1 MKRPN
6 SNPLWTR
13 DFTIITVG
21 SLVSMLGNS
30 LSGFAM
36 SLLVLDYTQSSLL
49 YALYMFLY
57 TLPQVAVPLLSGPFL
72 DRFSRKKVVYTLDFM
87 SAGIYLT
94 MGALLWN
101 GWFRFPV
108 LAVLTFFV
116 GAINSTY
123 LVAYGSLYPMLIT
136 EGNYARA
143 YSVSST
149 LETLSVVGIP
159 LSAVIYNT
167 VGIAPLF
174 LFNGISFFLAAVME
188 TKIHVAETYCQR
200 VWDNTRTIIR
210 QLGRD
215 FCEGLQ
221 YLWVEKGLLAIVGY
235 FFFFQLAA
243 GAAQVI
249 TLPYFKSHFDNG
261 EYYYMLVWGVGM
273 AGRVLGGSI
282 HYRVRIPAR
291 AKFMVSLIACIAGS
305 VLEGIY
311 LYFTVSVMVV
321 FTLLI
326 GLCNITAC
334 NIRLAGTQS
343 YVSDE
348 RKGRFNGMYATL
360 TTAGML
366 LGQLL
371 AGSATTFFS
380 PRTVLAI
387 FMGVC
392 ALAAA
397 GCVGLNRKYIAPI
410 YNTEA

>member
-1 MKRPN
+1 MKQRN
-6 SNPLWTR
+6 QNNLWTR

-21 SLVSMLGNS
+21 SMVSMLGNS

-72 DRFSRKKVVYTLDFM
+72 DRFSRKRVVYTLDFM
-87 SAGIYLT
+87 SAGIYLV
-94 MGALLWN
+94 MGGLLWN
-101 GWFRFPV
+101 GWFNFPV
-108 LAVLTFFV
+108 MAVLTFFV

-136 EGNYARA
+136 EGNYAKA

-159 LSAVIYNT
+159 LSAVIYNA

-174 LFNGISFFLAAVME
+174 LFNGVSFFLAAVME
-188 TKIHVAETYCQR
+188 TKIHVEETYLQR
-200 VWDNTRTIIR
+200 KLDPTKTVLH
-210 QLGRD
+210 QLWRD
-215 FCEGLQ
+215 FCEGLG
-221 YLWVEKGLLAIVGY
+221 YLWQEKGLLAIVSY
-235 FFFFQLAA
+235 FFFSQLAA

-249 TLPYFKSHFDNG
+249 TLPYFKANFANG
-261 EYYYMLVWGVGM
+261 EYYYMLVWGVSM
-273 AGRVLGGSI
+273 VGRLLGGTV
-282 HYRVRIPAR
+282 HYRLHIPAR
-291 AKFMVSLIACIAGS
+291 AKFAVSLVAYIAAS

-321 FTLLI
+321 LTLI
-326 GLCNITAC
+326 VGVCGITSY

-343 YVSDE
+343 YVPHE
-348 RKGRFNGMYATL
+348 KKGRFNGMFATL

-371 AGSATTFFS
+371 SGAATTVIDA
-380 PRTVLAI
+380 RTVLAI
-387 FMGVC
+387 FMGIC
-392 ALAAA
+392 ALAAV
-397 GCVGLNRKYIAPI
+397 GCIGLNKKYVAPI
-410 YNTEA
+410 YNNAC